1 MLGCKRKS
9 VNIKRKTLISF
20 KKLMYFIP
28 PRVSKERTLFVEGDK
43 EAVSW
48 DKRGRGRGEGNR
60 RRGQTQ
66 GVRRAGYG
74 KRNIPIHKFIYQI

>member
-48 DKRGRGRGEGNR
+48 DKRGRGRGRGTGEGDKP
-60 RRGQTQ
+60 RG
-66 GVRRAGYG
+66 
-74 KRNIPIHKFIYQI
+74 